1 MLVMNALGNAS
12 EDLRAGALY
21 RPAEQDATD
30 SPTLVR
36 AGMFGPACESHFPEV
51 VDGADHPVARAWS
64 GGSAVVER
72 HDCPAEGEAAVL
84 HASLPVRV
92 QDDAGAVLVLSPHP
106 LRPYDEDHER
116 FAGLVADQVGQILA
130 VATERA
136 REQSR
141 LEALAALDAAKT
153 AFLSNVSH
161 EFRTPLT
168 LLLGP
173 LEDVLSG
180 RTLDHRQGRAG
191 GDAQQRPP
199 APAHGQ
205 RAARRGPHRGRR
217 ACTPH
222 PRPPISPS

>member
-1 MLVMNALGNAS
+1 MRCWCS
-12 EDLRAGALY
+12 
-21 RPAEQDATD
+21 
-30 SPTLVR
+30 
-36 AGMFGPACESHFPEV
+36 C
-51 VDGADHPVARAWS
+51 
-64 GGSAVVER
+64 
-72 HDCPAEGEAAVL
+72 
-84 HASLPVRV
+84 
-92 QDDAGAVLVLSPHP
+92 PHP
-106 LRPYDEDHER
+106 LRPFDEDHER
-116 FAGLVADQVGQILA
+116 FAALVADQVGQILA

-173 LEDVLSG
+173 LEDVLTG
-180 RTLDHRQGRAG
+180 RTESLTTEDLD

-205 RAARRGPHRGRR
+205 RSAGRGADRGRR
-217 ACTPH
+217 AACH
-222 PRPPISPS
+222 ARAHRPGRADP